1 MVKVYSTDTCMWCTK
16 VKQYQNQQ
24 NVDFEDLN
32 VGENINYQEEMIK
45 KSHQSGVP
53 VLDINGTIIIGFN
66 KEAIDN
72 ALKIS

>member
-16 VKQYQNQQ
+16 VKQYLNQL

>member
-16 VKQYQNQQ
+16 VKQYLNQL

-66 KEAIDN
+66 KEAINN

>member
-16 VKQYQNQQ
+16 VKQYLNQL

-45 KSHQSGVP
+45 KSHQTGVP

>member
-1 MVKVYSTDTCMWCTK
+1 M
-16 VKQYQNQQ
+16 
-24 NVDFEDLN
+24 DFEDLN

>member
-16 VKQYQNQQ
+16 VKQYLNQL

-32 VGENINYQEEMIK
+32 VDENINYQEEMIK